1 MHLRRLAAMAVT
13 FAIASALVLLAPSA
27 ASAQGYCSQ
36 SLPGWR
42 IVPPSSESERP
53 PYYPAAA
60 NGTRDTG
67 AEVVV
72 WGRTVGSGAQFIVQF
87 RNLRA
92 NGKYAL
98 LGKVGRADNRSDL
111 GLTGTIGTAG
121 SPSAGAWCSD
131 IVTGNYIWSSLSYRV
146 RGVLYTAQVSGFVT
160 IRR

>member
-1 MHLRRLAAMAVT
+1 MAVT
-13 FAIASALVLLAPSA
+13 FAIASALVLLIPSQ

-42 IVPPSSESERP
+42 IVPPSTESDRP
-53 PYYPAAA
+53 PFFPRAA

-72 WGRTVGSGAQFIVQF
+72 WGRLVGSTAQFIVQF

-98 LGKVGRADNRSDL
+98 LGRVGRADNRSDL
-111 GLTGTIGTAG
+111 GITSSIGTAG
-121 SPSAGAWCSD
+121 SRSAGAWCSN
-131 IVTGNYIWSSLSYRV
+131 IHTGNYIWSSLSYRI
-146 RGVLYTAQVSGFVT
+146 RGVVYSAQVSGFVT
-160 IRR
+160 IVRR